1 VVTKDALM
9 VQVWPGRAVE
19 DDNVQPHVSAL
30 RIALGAGRDLIRM
43 VTGLGYQFSGD
54 IQVVPASSDQS
65 IDAVAVQRL
74 AVLPPTNAPCRFP
87 S

>member
-1 VVTKDALM
+1 M
-9 VQVWPGRAVE
+9 VQVWPGRADE

-30 RIALGAGRDLIRM
+30 RVALGADRDLIRT
-43 VTGLGYQFSGD
+43 VTGRGYQFSGD
-54 IQVVPASSDQS
+54 NQVVPASSDQP